1 MVAQFISRYQL
12 PLSTA
17 ACRYIVKI
25 ENTSIVVSTPKDSG
39 SCGTQGEGSRL
50 DDDKPRHSIESENQT
65 LTKFLPP
72 RTDRQKKRHKDLDW
86 YYELVRTKAAPNY
99 DWRKFKKNLTPD
111 ERKALLVKF
120 GVTYKRY
127 FSSFADIA
135 RDNSTYQKSLPTGL
149 SKHLGRLLHD
159 GQACRPSLENCVWM
173 ADLFRANGVDPKQF
187 WTDVQLI
194 ADRKDAKKNGFVLTG
209 PINCFKSQVLRLLF
223 GPLKIP
229 TQAGNGRPYYK
240 FWLQSLLYQPICL
253 YEEPRITKATAEV
266 WKQLLSGTAVSVAVK
281 RQPDSLLERTPFFIV
296 TSQEDLWKDVSAEDG
311 RILSESVVSYS
322 FVTSID
328 SMVEKRGFREAP
340 SRITPFDVYYFFTK
354 FI

>member
-1 MVAQFISRYQL
+1 MRKLVFLFQPYKGCGSSRRHGKGQG
-12 PLSTA
+12 
-17 ACRYIVKI
+17 
-25 ENTSIVVSTPKDSG
+25 STPN
-39 SCGTQGEGSRL
+39 
-50 DDDKPRHSIESENQT
+50 DDKPRHSIKNQT

-72 RTDRQKKRHKDLDW
+72 RTDKQKKRLKDLDW
-86 YYELVRTKAAPNY
+86 YYELVETKAAPNY
-99 DWRKFKKNLTPD
+99 DWRKFKKNLTTD

-135 RDNSTYQKSLPTGL
+135 RDSSAYHKSLPTGL
-149 SKHLGRLLHD
+149 SQHLGHLHD
-159 GQACRPSLENCVWM
+159 GQACKPSLENCVWM

-187 WTDVQLI
+187 WTDVQRI
-194 ADRKDAKKNGFVLTG
+194 ADREDPKRNGFVLTG

-229 TQAGNGRPYYK
+229 TQTSNRRPYDK
-240 FWLQSLLYQPICL
+240 FWLQSLLFQPICL

-266 WKQLLSGTAVSVAVK
+266 WKQLLSGTAVRVAVK

-296 TSQEDLWKDVSAEDG
+296 TSQNDLWKDVSAEDA
-311 RILSESVVSYS
+311 RALSESVVTYT